1 MTFNLVVF
9 IGLISSFQFLFAFS
23 TSINFSTISFFG
35 FWYDFFMN
43 KFSVFSWDSSTG
55 TAIFSLLLPFF
66 LTIFLLIF
74 STYPFLFT
82 GTACFSSINSSISSF
97 LALSIPL
104 SWKLSNF
111 NILLDAFFS
120 TFLFITVS
128 STFCSTSTLPS
139 PISSNWSN
147 FTTLLGTTLIS
158 FLGIPLILNLS
169 FFKTLLGLWLFS
181 FPYILKLPVFDIL
194 FGTFFF
200 SITSLLDLSMY
211 SICGACSIP

>member
-1 MTFNLVVF
+1 MVF

-23 TSINFSTISFFG
+23 ISINFSTTSFSG

-43 KFSVFSWDSSTG
+43 KLSVFSGDRSAAG
-55 TAIFSLLLPFF
+55 IILSLLPSFF

-74 STYPFLFT
+74 STYPFLFMGMT
-82 GTACFSSINSSISSF
+82 SFSSINSSISSC

-111 NILLDAFFS
+111 NILLGAFT
-120 TFLFITVS
+120 TFLFITLS
-128 STFCSTSTLPS
+128 STLSSISTLPS

-147 FTTLLGTTLIS
+147 FITLLGTTLNS

-169 FFKTLLGLWLFS
+169 FFKTLLGLWLLS

-194 FGTFFF
+194 FGAAFF
-200 SITSLLDLSMY
+200 SITPLLDLSIY
-211 SICGACSIP
+211 SICGICSIP